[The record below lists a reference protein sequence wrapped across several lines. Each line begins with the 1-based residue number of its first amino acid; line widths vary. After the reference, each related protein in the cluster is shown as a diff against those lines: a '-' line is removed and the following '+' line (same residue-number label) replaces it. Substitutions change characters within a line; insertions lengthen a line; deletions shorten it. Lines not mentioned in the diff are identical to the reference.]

1 MRDSEILVYRYQY
14 WNEKTDQPVVSD
26 GYATIMAIRSGLG
39 IPIISSGKWV
49 PIAELKGGIHHPLLR
64 DLKHEREGS

>member
-1 MRDSEILVYRYQY
+1 MRDGEILVYRYQY
-14 WNEKTDQPVVSD
+14 WDEQTDQPVVSS

-49 PIAELKGGIHHPLLR
+49 PIAELKGGIHHPPLR
-64 DLKHEREGS
+64 ELKPERERS